1 MAMNDEK
8 LLSLAITHR
17 SVLPFNHIVCTLI
30 DTHISRAFFS
40 SFSMKY
46 NQCININSHSM
57 GQLKVSFFILDY
69 TNMHKYLIKMFIFEE
84 EII

>member
-1 MAMNDEK
+1 
-8 LLSLAITHR
+8 
-17 SVLPFNHIVCTLI
+17 
-30 DTHISRAFFS
+30 
-40 SFSMKY
+40 MKY
-46 NQCININSHSM
+46 NQCICINNHSM